1 VSHVTLAEFDAI
13 LIAQLLT
20 SADRVLIGAN
30 LPAPRAGALLAALT
44 HAPGLRVC
52 QGLGWMDPRDQVAPR
67 PPRPG
72 MDVRDAEG
80 SEALL
85 RDHEAYDDVRRLSSL
100 FVIGGFEI
108 DATGA
113 TNLLGERRDGRWVR
127 RGAGAIGTTS
137 MAILAPRTVVYST
150 RHDPRVF
157 VERCAVVSAPGWV
170 GGHGPT
176 LCFSPAGVFDFPG
189 PSHGMRLLHTRPGWT
204 PAAIQDATGFA
215 LAGLATATPLSPPE
229 AEVLMTLRERV
240 DPEGLLR

>member
-1 VSHVTLAEFDAI
+1 MPNVTPAELDAI
-13 LIAQLLT
+13 LISELLT
-20 SADRVLIGAN
+20 SVDRVLIGAN

-52 QGLGWMDPRDQVAPR
+52 QGLGWMDPRDRAEPR

-85 RDHEAYDDVRRLSSL
+85 LDYEAYDDVRRLSTL

-113 TNLLGERRDGRWVR
+113 TNLLGERRNGRWVR

-137 MAILAPRTVVYST
+137 MAILAARTIVYAT
-150 RHDPRVF
+150 RHEPRVF
-157 VERCAVVSAPGWV
+157 VERCAVVSAPGWN
-170 GGHGPT
+170 GERGPA
-176 LCFSPAGVFDFPG
+176 LCLSPAGVFDFEGPG
-189 PSHGMRLLHTRPGWT
+189 HRMRLLHTRPGWT
-204 PAAIQDATGFA
+204 PEAVQQATGFA
-215 LAGLATATPLSPPE
+215 LAGLETATPLPDPE
-229 AEVLMTLRERV
+229 TEAVAVLRERV
-240 DPEGLLR
+240 DPEGVLR

>member
-1 VSHVTLAEFDAI
+1 MPNVTPAELDAI
-13 LIAQLLT
+13 LISELLT
-20 SADRVLIGAN
+20 SVDRVLIGAN

-52 QGLGWMDPRDQVAPR
+52 QGLGWMDPRDRAEPR

-85 RDHEAYDDVRRLSSL
+85 LDDEAYDDVRRLSTL

-113 TNLLGERRDGRWVR
+113 TNLLGERRNGRWVR

-137 MAILAPRTVVYST
+137 MAILAARTIVYAT
-150 RHDPRVF
+150 RHDTAGVRRALRRGLGARM
-157 VERCAVVSAPGWV
+157 ERRTRSGALSLARRCLRLRGPGSPDAPAAYAPG
-170 GGHGPT
+170 
-176 LCFSPAGVFDFPG
+176 L
-189 PSHGMRLLHTRPGWT
+189 
-204 PAAIQDATGFA
+204 DA
-215 LAGLATATPLSPPE
+215 
-229 AEVLMTLRERV
+229 
-240 DPEGLLR
+240 